1 MVDPLIK
8 ATPMLA
14 KEGREKRGGEE
25 EEKARKKLAREKD
38 AEVAHEASGLLN
50 KREIKK

>member
-1 MVDPLIK
+1 
-8 ATPMLA
+8 MLA

-38 AEVAHEASGLLN
+38 AEVVHEAMAYCRQD
-50 KREIKK
+50 KY